1 MRSVQVIHTDLGGYF
16 TFNLGSGAQSNV
28 DFSASNE
35 TPQSF
40 SSLSAALPDR
50 LGNRLAGCEVRV
62 SVAGFRPRRFP
73 LAHLSEMGRVAIG
86 NVMLERVGA
95 APGTAVSVTSL
106 LVPKDASKKFEDAV
120 KDLDKN
126 NVDSALQHLEE
137 AVQIYDQYAAAWNEI
152 GRVYLRRSDREKA
165 EEAFVK
171 AVSADS
177 EYLPPLVN
185 LATLQI
191 QNQEWENGVETAK
204 KALEL
209 QPDLGFASFLQAVG
223 EYNLNHLDEAER
235 SAKEAE
241 RATHEDN
248 PQVHALLAQIYM
260 TREDYMQAAVHM
272 RSYLEESPNGQF
284 ADKMKKDLADIEE
297 WFAETETD
305 SGSEAADPEP

>member
-1 MRSVQVIHTDLGGYF
+1 MRPLQVIHTDLSGYF

-40 SSLSAALPDR
+40 SSLSAGLPDR
-50 LGNRLAGCEVRV
+50 LGNRLAGCEVRI
-62 SVAGFRPRRFP
+62 SVAGFRPRSFP
-73 LAHLSEMGRVAIG
+73 LAHLSEMGRLDIG
-86 NVMLERVGA
+86 NVMLERVA
-95 APGTAVSVTSL
+95 TAPGAAVSVTSL
-106 LVPKDASKKFEDAV
+106 LVPKDATEEFEDAV
-120 KDLDKN
+120 KDLEKN
-126 NVDSALQHLEE
+126 NIDSALRHLEK
-137 AVQIYDQYAAAWNEI
+137 AVAIYDEYAAAWNEL
-152 GRVYLRRSDREKA
+152 GRVYLRQNERDKA

-171 AVSADS
+171 AVSADT

-191 QNQEWENGVETAK
+191 QKQEWEKGVETAK
-204 KALEL
+204 KALQL
-209 QPDLGFASFLQAVG
+209 DPDLGFASFLQAVG

-241 RATHEDN
+241 QATHEDN
-248 PQVHALLAQIYM
+248 PQIHALLAQIYM

-272 RSYLEESPNGQF
+272 RTYLEESPNGQF

-297 WFAETETD
+297 WFAEGEAD
-305 SGSEAADPEP
+305 SESGTPEPAP